1 LPADVNR
8 PFPDW
13 LVELWPSFIFG
24 SYNGAMVVFL
34 TEIIA
39 MFFCLNCE
47 HLKLFRVAGLI
58 SLDA

>member
-1 LPADVNR
+1 
-8 PFPDW
+8 
-13 LVELWPSFIFG
+13 
-24 SYNGAMVVFL
+24 MVVFL

-47 HLKLFRVAGLI
+47 HLKLFHVAGLV

>member
-1 LPADVNR
+1 M
-8 PFPDW
+8 
-13 LVELWPSFIFG
+13 VELWLSFIFG

-47 HLKLFRVAGLI
+47 HLKLFRVAGLV
-58 SLDA
+58 SLDAKVFYERG